1 LKNNLLRIWKG
12 MTMAIKLSEAE
23 SIVQAAKA
31 KALEMKLEVVISV
44 VDPRG
49 DLVTMSRMDG
59 APYRSIAISRGKAF
73 ASVEYGV
80 PSGDLAARA
89 DKPVMRALMEFE
101 SGYFIP
107 QQGAVPIKKGEKLL
121 GAIGVSGASSQDDEI
136 IALAG
141 LEAL

>member
-1 LKNNLLRIWKG
+1 
-12 MTMAIKLSEAE
+12 MSIKLSQAE
-23 SIVQAAKA
+23 SIVQTAKA
-31 KALEMKLEVVISV
+31 KALEMGLNVVVAV

-49 DLVTMSRMDG
+49 DLTTMSRMDG

-73 ASVEYGV
+73 ASVEYGL
-80 PSGDLAARA
+80 PSGELADRA

-101 SGYFIP
+101 NGYFIP
-107 QQGAVPIKKGEKLL
+107 QQGAVPIKQGEKVL
-121 GAIGVSGASSQDDEI
+121 GAVGVSGASSQDDEI

>member
-1 LKNNLLRIWKG
+1 
-12 MTMAIKLSEAE
+12 MSIKLSEAE

-31 KALEMKLEVVISV
+31 KALEMGLNVVIAV

-59 APYRSIAISRGKAF
+59 AAYRSIAISRGKAF

-80 PSGDLAARA
+80 PSGDLAERA
-89 DKPVMRALMEFE
+89 NSPVMRSLMEFE
-101 SGYFIP
+101 NGYFIP
-107 QQGAVPIKKGEKLL
+107 QQGAVPIKQGEKLL
-121 GAIGVSGASSQDDEI
+121 GAIGVSGASSPDDEI

>member
-1 LKNNLLRIWKG
+1 
-12 MTMAIKLSEAE
+12 MAVKLSDAE
-23 SIVQAAKA
+23 SIIQAAKR
-31 KALEMKLEVVISV
+31 KAQEMGLNVVISV

-59 APYRSIAISRGKAF
+59 APYRSIAVSRGKAF

-80 PSGDLAARA
+80 PSGELSERA
-89 DKPVMRALMEFE
+89 NNPVMRALMVIEN
-101 SGYFIP
+101 GRFIP
-107 QQGAVPIKKGEKLL
+107 QQGAVPIKQGNELQ
-121 GAIGVSGASSQDDEI
+121 GAVGVSGASSQDDEI

>member
-1 LKNNLLRIWKG
+1 
-12 MTMAIKLSEAE
+12 MAVKLSDAE
-23 SIVQAAKA
+23 SIIQAAKR
-31 KALEMKLEVVISV
+31 KAQEMGLNVVISV

-59 APYRSIAISRGKAF
+59 APYRSIAVSRGKAF

-80 PSGDLAARA
+80 PSGELAERA
-89 DKPVMRALMEFE
+89 NNPVMRALMVIEN
-101 SGYFIP
+101 GRFIP
-107 QQGAVPIKKGEKLL
+107 QQGAVPIKQGNELQ
-121 GAIGVSGASSQDDEI
+121 GAVGVSGASSQDDEI